1 MFSRI
6 LPLLSSG
13 FLLVAAGASPQVP
26 TPKPAA
32 RPSAASVPAPRPAAA
47 STPKAAA
54 IFIADQMV
62 AIRAATDGRV
72 VSVGAGE
79 GAAVRKGALLV
90 QLDDREQRARVALA
104 ARAAGSS
111 AEAQAAAV
119 RLKEAQA
126 RLGGTQTAAAKGAA
140 TDWEMR
146 QAQSAVSQAGLET
159 KAAQDRRA
167 VEGQRLSLERVMLE
181 NYVIRAPFDGRVTRM
196 GARPGISVRKGDVL
210 ATVANLGT
218 LRGETF
224 VPVARY
230 DSLKLGATYPV
241 QFGAPFGK
249 MLQAKLSY
257 IDPVIEGGQVRAVF
271 LLANAGEA
279 LPSGLQ
285 GSVILQPLSR

>member
-6 LPLLSSG
+6 LPLFPTG
-13 FLLVAAGASPQVP
+13 LLLLAAAASAQVS
-26 TPKPAA
+26 TGKPAA
-32 RPSAASVPAPRPAAA
+32 RPPQVSAQAPRPAAA

-111 AEAQAAAV
+111 ADAQAAAV

-126 RLGGTQTAAAKGAA
+126 RLGGTQAAAAKGAA

-146 QAQSAVSQAGLET
+146 QAQAAVSQAGLET

-196 GARPGISVRKGDVL
+196 GARPGMSVRKGDVL

-230 DSLKLGATYPV
+230 ADLKLGATYGV
-241 QFGAPFGK
+241 QFGAPFSRV
-249 MLQAKLSY
+249 LQARLSY

-271 LLANAGEA
+271 LLANTGEA

-285 GSVILQPLSR
+285 GSVVLKPLAR

>member
-1 MFSRI
+1 MFSRL

-13 FLLVAAGASPQVP
+13 LLVLAAGASAQV
-26 TPKPAA
+26 A
-32 RPSAASVPAPRPAAA
+32 APRPAARPA
-47 STPKAAA
+47 VAPTPKAAA
-54 IFIADQMV
+54 IFIAEQMV

-72 VSVGAGE
+72 VSVSAGE
-79 GAAVRKGALLV
+79 GAAVRKGAVLV

-111 AEAQAAAV
+111 ADAQAAAV

-126 RLGGTQTAAAKGAA
+126 RLGGTQTAASKGAA
-140 TDWEMR
+140 TDWELR
-146 QAQSAVSQAGLET
+146 QAQAAVSQAGLET

-196 GARPGISVRKGDVL
+196 GARPGMSVRKGDVL

-230 DSLKLGATYPV
+230 ADLKLGATYGV
-241 QFGAPFGK
+241 QFGAPFSRV
-249 MLQAKLSY
+249 LQAKLSY

-271 LLANAGEA
+271 HLANTGEA
-279 LPSGLQ
+279 MPSGLQ
-285 GSVILQPLSR
+285 GSVILKPLAR